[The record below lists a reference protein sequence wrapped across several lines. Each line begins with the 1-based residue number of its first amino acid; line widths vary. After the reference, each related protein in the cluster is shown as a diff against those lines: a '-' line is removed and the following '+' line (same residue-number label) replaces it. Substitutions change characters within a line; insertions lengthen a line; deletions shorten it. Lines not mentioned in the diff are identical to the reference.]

1 MIRKILID
9 TLVLIGLA
17 GCVYAALWL
26 PMVLQ

>member
-9 TLVLIGLA
+9 ALILFGLA

-26 PMVLQ
+26 PMILK